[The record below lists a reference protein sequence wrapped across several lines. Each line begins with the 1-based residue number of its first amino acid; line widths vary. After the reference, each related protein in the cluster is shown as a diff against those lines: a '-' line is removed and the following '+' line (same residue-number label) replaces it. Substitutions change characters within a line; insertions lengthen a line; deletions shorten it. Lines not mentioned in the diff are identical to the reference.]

1 MEAVTHRNLQ
11 SESLPT
17 GERQLS
23 QCPDQRGAVRED
35 GVETESELTH
45 AAAQGDGETQTD
57 NASKYLSRA
66 RNFRSSPNADFV
78 HVG

>member
-1 MEAVTHRNLQ
+1 MAAIFCGFSRTKDG
-11 SESLPT
+11 SSLYFAGIERGT
-17 GERQLS
+17 G
-23 QCPDQRGAVRED
+23 RED